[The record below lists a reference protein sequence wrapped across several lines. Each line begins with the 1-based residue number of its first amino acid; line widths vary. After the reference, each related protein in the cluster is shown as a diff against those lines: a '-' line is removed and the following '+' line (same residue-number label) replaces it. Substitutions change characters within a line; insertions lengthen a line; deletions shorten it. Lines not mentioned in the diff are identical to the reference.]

1 MNLVNEFF
9 LSAQKNGFEIN
20 VINDATY
27 KTRHFFDSIM
37 NYTRFFSKLHQNDR
51 VILLL
56 DGSPESAAL
65 LVSSLRVGLKCH
77 VYGSN
82 IGKLDLEKEVQLLK
96 PTFIVFPT
104 YKQMYFQNW
113 LSQPFDSNRIN
124 YYFAVKLNETRGDIF
139 DSKHYN
145 LVARTSGSTGSPK
158 YLAFSLE
165 TKFRRLSNFQSV
177 YGIDKSELV
186 VISSSFHQTLA
197 IRNILNAMHGGLK
210 TLLCWPFNPDSI
222 YSIGT
227 ENHAFLTLVP
237 AQIKK
242 LLTSN
247 RLQKSDNF
255 RLLSSSSY
263 LTIQEKK
270 QVLSL
275 LTSNFYECYGTAEL
289 AICTSIKHRLDSLEL
304 LNSVGFEVPDC
315 KIKLV
320 ESNQTKSGWLI
331 TVKSNQTVDY
341 IFDDNLRFYQPNDG
355 DYLNTGDLGRK
366 QENFSLLL
374 LGRDKELIDVGGSK
388 VYPIEIENIASK
400 ITGVVSCLAFP
411 SQHAVL
417 GEVVGLA
424 VVSSENLESRDII
437 AFFIDKVESYKIPH
451 HVIFIDQIPLTAA
464 GKPDRSVL
472 AERVN

>member
-1 MNLVNEFF
+1 MNTVNEFF

-20 VINDATY
+20 VINDVTY
-27 KTRHFFDSIM
+27 KTSHFFDSIKIY
-37 NYTRFFSKLHQNDR
+37 NHFFSKSHQGDR

-65 LVSSLRVGLKCH
+65 LVSCLSTGLKCH
-77 VYGSN
+77 VYSSN
-82 IGKLDLEKEVQLLK
+82 IGKLELEKEVQLLT
-96 PTFIVFPT
+96 PSLILFPT
-104 YKQMYFQNW
+104 YKQIYFQNW
-113 LSQPFDSNRIN
+113 LSQSFDSSRIN
-124 YYFAVKLNETRGDIF
+124 YYFAVKLNETSDVTF
-139 DSKHYN
+139 DNKQYN

-165 TKFRRLSNFQSV
+165 TKFRRLINFQSV
-177 YGIDKSELV
+177 YEIDKSEFI

-197 IRNILNAMHGGLK
+197 IRNILNAMHGGFK
-210 TLLCWPFNPDSI
+210 TLVCWPFNPDSI
-222 YSIGT
+222 CSIGT
-227 ENHAFLTLVP
+227 ETRAFLTLVP

-242 LLTSN
+242 LLASN
-247 RLQKSDNF
+247 RLQKSDNL

-263 LTIQEKK
+263 LTIQEKR
-270 QVLSL
+270 QILSL

-304 LNSVGFEVPDC
+304 LNSVGYEVPDC
-315 KIKLV
+315 KIKMV
-320 ESNQTKSGWLI
+320 ESNKTKSAGLI

-341 IFDDNLRFYQPNDG
+341 IFDDNLRFYHPNEG
-355 DYLNTGDLGRK
+355 DYLNTGDLGIK
-366 QENFSLLL
+366 QEDSSLLL

-388 VYPIEIENIASK
+388 VYPIEVENIASN
-400 ITGVVSCLAFP
+400 ITGVVSCLAF
-411 SQHAVL
+411 SSRHAVL

-424 VVSSENLESRDII
+424 VVSSKDLESRDII

-451 HVIFIDQIPLTAA
+451 HVIFIKEIPLNTA

-472 AERVN
+472 AERIN